1 MEQGARVPVHE
12 IPLSYLVRPLDLVDV
27 SLAVSPREGLE
38 GRRQRDHGDGL
49 PIGGSL
55 PG

>member
-1 MEQGARVPVHE
+1 MRLVLSLVPVRPRDA
-12 IPLSYLVRPLDLVDV
+12 IVRLPDQAIIL
-27 SLAVSPREGLE
+27 LAVSPREGLE
-38 GRRQRDHGDGL
+38 GRLQRDHGDGL

>member
-1 MEQGARVPVHE
+1 MSLVPVRPRDA
-12 IPLSYLVRPLDLVDV
+12 IVRPLDLVDV